1 MISNSDIQ
9 AAWVSKLKADTTITA
24 EVPVAEIRGA
34 NWKGTDFSYP
44 NIRVKMGLLTPQ
56 TDSSNCQIFHSLV
69 SILVFS
75 AEKSSKEADDI
86 AGIIAT
92 QFWGKAYSSEGVK
105 FVKVSL
111 ESLSPAEVPEGNEDV
126 WVASVNFNALVHS
139 A

>member
-1 MISNSDIQ
+1 MINNHDIQ
-9 AAWVSKLKADTTITA
+9 TAWITKLQSESAVTLRID
-24 EVPVAEIRGA
+24 PDEIRED
-34 NWKGTDFSYP
+34 NWKGQKFTYP

-56 TDSSNCQIFHSLV
+56 TDASNCQIFHSLV

-75 AEKSSKEADDI
+75 AEKSSKEADSI

-92 QFWGKAYSSEGVK
+92 AFWGKAYSSEGVK

-111 ESLSPAEVPEGNEDV
+111 ESLAPADVPENNEDV
-126 WVASVNFNALVHS
+126 WVATVNFNALVHN